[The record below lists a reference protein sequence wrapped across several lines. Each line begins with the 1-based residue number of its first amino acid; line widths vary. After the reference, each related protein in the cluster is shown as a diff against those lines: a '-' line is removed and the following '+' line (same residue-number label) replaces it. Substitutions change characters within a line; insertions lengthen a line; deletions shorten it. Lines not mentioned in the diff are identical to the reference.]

1 MVKVVQLNEIQAV
14 IDQLDATEAIEQGFV
29 AYSNHQV
36 VVPPVGELLFEDPPG
51 DTHIKYGYI
60 KGQETYVIKIA
71 SGFYQNPELGLSSS
85 SGLMLVFSQKTG
97 MLQTILLDE
106 GYLTNVRTA
115 LAGRIAA
122 KYLQPPSVEAIGV
135 LGTGIQARM
144 QVSFLQAVT
153 DCRKVYAWGRTP
165 EHAAL
170 YQREMQEQGF
180 QVMVEETPARVA
192 AASQLLVSTTPS
204 SIPLL
209 QAGDVRPG
217 TLITAVGSDTPGKQ
231 ELDPEILGKADVLVA
246 DSLSQCRERGEIS
259 RALAAGAIAE
269 EGILELG
276 RVIQEPGLAV
286 LGEDSLCVV
295 DLTGVAVQDVQIA
308 SAVCAALEASS

>member
-1 MVKVVQLNEIQAV
+1 
-14 IDQLDATEAIEQGFV
+14 
-29 AYSNHQV
+29 
-36 VVPPVGELLFEDPPG
+36 
-51 DTHIKYGYI
+51 
-60 KGQETYVIKIA
+60 
-71 SGFYQNPELGLSSS
+71 
-85 SGLMLVFSQKTG
+85 
-97 MLQTILLDE
+97 
-106 GYLTNVRTA
+106 
-115 LAGRIAA
+115 
-122 KYLQPPSVEAIGV
+122 
-135 LGTGIQARM
+135 M

-153 DCRKVYAWGRTP
+153 DCRKVHAWGRTP

-170 YQREMQEQGF
+170 YRQDLQDEGF
-180 QVMVEETPARVA
+180 EVVLEETLARVA
-192 AASQLLVSTTPS
+192 AAANLIVSTTPS
-204 SIPLL
+204 STPLL

-231 ELDPEILGKADVLVA
+231 ELDPGILGKADVLVA

-276 RVIQEPGLAV
+276 RIIQEPGLAV

-308 SAVCAALEASS
+308 SAVCAALDV

>member
-1 MVKVVQLNEIQAV
+1 MCRVVSLNEIQA
-14 IDQLDATEAIEQGFV
+14 IINQLDATEAIEQGFV

-71 SGFYQNPELGLSSS
+71 SGFYQNPGLGLSSS

-122 KYLQPPSVEAIGV
+122 KYLQPQLVEAIGV

-153 DCRKVYAWGRTP
+153 DCRKVHAWGRTP

-170 YQREMQEQGF
+170 YRQDLQDEGF
-180 QVMVEETPARVA
+180 EVVLEETPAQVA
-192 AASQLLVSTTPS
+192 AAANLIVSTTPS
-204 SIPLL
+204 STPLL

>member
-1 MVKVVQLNEIQAV
+1 MVKVVQLKEIQA
-14 IDQLDATEAIEQGFV
+14 IINQLDATEAIEQGFV
-29 AYSNHQV
+29 AYSNNQV

-60 KGQETYVIKIA
+60 KGQDTYVIKIA
-71 SGFYQNPELGLSSS
+71 SGFYQNPGLGLSSS

-144 QVSFLQAVT
+144 QVSFLQTVI
-153 DCRKVYAWGRTP
+153 DCRKVHVWGRTP

-170 YQREMQEQGF
+170 CRQDLQNEGF
-180 QVMVEETPARVA
+180 EVVLEETPAQVA
-192 AASQLLVSTTPS
+192 AAARLIVSTTPS
-204 SIPLL
+204 STPLL
-209 QAGDVRPG
+209 LAGDVRPG

-231 ELDPEILGKADVLVA
+231 ELDPGILRHADVLVA

-276 RVIQEPGLAV
+276 RIIQEPGLAV

-308 SAVCAALEASS
+308 SAVCAALETL

>member
-1 MVKVVQLNEIQAV
+1 MVKVVQLREMQAV

-29 AYSNHQV
+29 AYSNNQV
-36 VVPPVGELLFEDPPG
+36 VVPPVGELLFDDPPG

-60 KGQETYVIKIA
+60 KNQDSYVIKIA
-71 SGFYQNPELGLSSS
+71 SGFYNNPQLGLSSS

-122 KYLQPPSVEAIGV
+122 KYLQPWSVEGIGI
-135 LGTGIQARM
+135 LGTGIQAGM
-144 QVSFLQAVT
+144 QLNALQKVC
-153 DCRKVYAWGRTP
+153 DCRKVHVWGRTP
-165 EHAAL
+165 EHAEK
-170 YQREMQEQGF
+170 YRQKMQDQGF
-180 QVMVEETPARVA
+180 EVRLEETPARVA
-192 AASQLLVSTTPS
+192 AASNLIVSTTPS
-204 SIPLL
+204 TVPLL
-209 QAGDVRPG
+209 QAGDIRPG
-217 TLITAVGSDTPGKQ
+217 TLITAVGSDTPDKQ

-259 RALAAGAIAE
+259 KALAAGAIAE

-276 RVIQEPGLAV
+276 RVIARPDLAA
-286 LGEDSLCVV
+286 LQADSICVV

-308 SAVCAALEASS
+308 SAVCAALD